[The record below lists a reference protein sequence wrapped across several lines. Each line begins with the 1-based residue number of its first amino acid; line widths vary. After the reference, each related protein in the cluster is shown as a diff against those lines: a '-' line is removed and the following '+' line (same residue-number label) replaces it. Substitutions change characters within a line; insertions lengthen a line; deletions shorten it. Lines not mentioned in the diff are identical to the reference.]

1 MNFKNYMEDVVVDVY
16 QEFKK
21 TYFEYCGCD
30 RCSADIM
37 VLALTKLKGKYAVS
51 LTGEIFAS
59 VSRDDRQIRTDALI
73 AIKEAA
79 EQVKVNP
86 NHPIEP

>member
-1 MNFKNYMEDVVVDVY
+1 MNFKNYMEDVVVEVY

-21 TYFEYCGCD
+21 KYPQYCSCD

-37 VLALTKLKGKYAVS
+37 VLALTKLKGQYAVS

-59 VSRDDRQIRTDALI
+59 LSREDRQIRATAMV
-73 AIKEAA
+73 AIIEAA
-79 EQVKVNP
+79 KQVSANP
-86 NHPIEP
+86 NHDQNS